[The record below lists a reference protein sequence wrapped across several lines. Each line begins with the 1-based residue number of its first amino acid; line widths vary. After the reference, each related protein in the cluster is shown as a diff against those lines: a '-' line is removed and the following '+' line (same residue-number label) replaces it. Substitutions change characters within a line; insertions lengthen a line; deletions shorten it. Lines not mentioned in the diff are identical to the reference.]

1 MATASSAQVNT
12 SIGIDGNS
20 YTTAISNDKLTNEDF
35 LKLMIQELKLQD
47 PTKPMDS
54 KEMLSSQMQMS
65 QMNTNQEM
73 IKAMQSMQTAF
84 TQSSLS
90 NASGII
96 GKNIEDGNTTTAGI
110 SKAYTVRS
118 VENVDGTIQVK
129 AQEILYLENR
139 VLIPDTADSTK
150 SQVVDY
156 NAVGEILDSKG
167 NKTGK
172 KIVLKSP
179 GTPLVGT
186 DGKLTILDEN
196 NNKITDH
203 KYTLAGVSS
212 AVYSDQ
218 MTTLPFSNITK
229 IF

>member
-1 MATASSAQVNT
+1 MASTVEVNSSV
-12 SIGIDGNS
+12 GIDGNS

-35 LKLMIQELKLQD
+35 LKLMIQQLKLQD

-54 KEMLSSQMQMS
+54 AQMLSSQMQMS
-65 QMNTNQEM
+65 SINTNQEM
-73 IKAMQSMQTAF
+73 IKAMQGMQTAF

-96 GKNIEDGNTTTAGI
+96 GKNIEDGNIGADGV

-118 VENVDGTIQVK
+118 VENVNGNIQVK
-129 AQEILYLENR
+129 AQEILYLEDR
-139 VLIPDTADSTK
+139 VIIPDSTDPTK
-150 SQVVDY
+150 NQVVNY
-156 NAVGEILDSKG
+156 NAAGEILDDKG
-167 NKTGK
+167 VKTGN
-172 KIVLKSP
+172 KIVLSKP
-179 GTPLVGT
+179 GQPVIS

-196 NNKITDH
+196 NKIVTDH
-203 KYTLAGVSS
+203 KYALAGVSA

-218 MTTLPFSNITK
+218 LTTLPFSNITK

>member
-1 MATASSAQVNT
+1 MASTVEVN
-12 SIGIDGNS
+12 SKVGIDGNS

-35 LKLMIQELKLQD
+35 LKLMIQQLKLQD

-54 KEMLSSQMQMS
+54 ASMLSSQMQMS
-65 QMNTNQEM
+65 SIDTNQEM
-73 IKAMQSMQTAF
+73 IKAMQGMQTAF

-96 GKNIEDGNTTTAGI
+96 GKNIEDGNIGADGV

-118 VENVDGTIQVK
+118 VENVDGNIQVK
-129 AQEILYLENR
+129 AQQILYLEDR
-139 VLIPDTADSTK
+139 VIIPNSTDSTK
-150 SQVVDY
+150 NQVVNY
-156 NAVGEILDSKG
+156 NAAGEILDDKG
-167 NKTGK
+167 VKTGN
-172 KIVLKSP
+172 KIVLSKP
-179 GTPLVGT
+179 GQPVIS

-196 NNKITDH
+196 NKIITDH

-212 AVYSDQ
+212 AIYSEQ
-218 MTTLPFSNITK
+218 LTTLPFSKITK

>member
-1 MATASSAQVNT
+1 MATASSAQVNS

-20 YTTAISNDKLTNEDF
+20 YTTAVSNDKLNNEDF

-54 KEMLSSQMQMS
+54 KEMLSTQMQMS

-96 GKNIEDGNTTTAGI
+96 GKNIEDGNTTTAGV

-156 NAVGEILDSKG
+156 NAVGEILDSNG

>member
-1 MATASSAQVNT
+1 MASTVEVN
-12 SIGIDGNS
+12 SKVGIDGNS

-35 LKLMIQELKLQD
+35 LKLMIQQLKLQD

-54 KEMLSSQMQMS
+54 ASMLSSQMQMS
-65 QMNTNQEM
+65 SIDTNQEM
-73 IKAMQSMQTAF
+73 IKAMQGMQTAF

-96 GKNIEDGNTTTAGI
+96 GKNIEDGNIGADGV

-118 VENVDGTIQVK
+118 VENVDGNIQVK
-129 AQEILYLENR
+129 AQQILYLEDR
-139 VLIPDTADSTK
+139 VIIPDSTDPTK
-150 SQVVDY
+150 NQVVNY
-156 NAVGEILDSKG
+156 NAAGEILDDKG
-167 NKTGK
+167 VKTGN
-172 KIVLKSP
+172 KIVLSKP
-179 GTPLVGT
+179 GQPVIS

-196 NNKITDH
+196 NKIVTDH
-203 KYTLAGVSS
+203 KYALAGVSA

-218 MTTLPFSNITK
+218 LTTLPFSNITK